1 MIEYFKDRK
10 LWLHPE
16 TVNMQKSFNGLL
28 DLADNERLFAG
39 DVFIFM
45 NRRRKLLKALYWD
58 DGGFC
63 IFHKRLERG
72 TFQDFSS
79 EKSELTFLEFLQLI
93 NCCKPVYYQAI

>member
-10 LWLHPE
+10 LWLHHE
-16 TVNMQKSFNGLL
+16 AVNMQKSFRGLL
-28 DLADNERLFAG
+28 DLADQEKLFEG

-45 NRRRKLLKALYWD
+45 NKRRKLLKALYWD

-72 TFQDFSS
+72 TFQDFSPR
-79 EKSELTFLEFLQLI
+79 EEIEFVDFLRMI
-93 NCCKPVYYQAI
+93 HCCKPAYYQVI